1 MDAVA
6 MVQFLESTQVLV
18 QNLVQIRGESTVVCT
33 LRASMRLHAGHLWS
47 IHDTCFC
54 GDLV

>member
-6 MVQFLESTQVLV
+6 IVQFLESTQVLV
-18 QNLVQIRGESTVVCT
+18 QNLVQIRGESKVVCT